1 MKLNMIWL
9 TENIQIHKC
18 IETLITIA
26 QVKTPDQ
33 LLANH
38 KLKNVTI
45 SCSSKT
51 EFTHPA
57 YCLKNKL

>member
-1 MKLNMIWL
+1 MIWL

-18 IETLITIA
+18 IEILITIA

-33 LLANH
+33 LHANH
-38 KLKNVTI
+38 KFKNVTI

-57 YCLKNKL
+57 Y